1 MDWSSDVC
9 SSDLPAGG
17 DAGRHEAFGGVA
29 DEGVEARL
37 AFGLV
42 RGDLDRL
49 MDEPGAERRGRG
61 REDEG
66 AAAVDEEVAGY
77 RGGAEQGALGAE
89 RLAAGVKG
97 DQIVAAGAAVR
108 EAGAAGAEH
117 AGRSEERRVG
127 NEGVSTGGY
136 RGAP

>member
-1 MDWSSDVC
+1 MRISDWSSDVC
-9 SSDLPAGG
+9 SSDL
-17 DAGRHEAFGGVA
+17 
-29 DEGVEARL
+29 GVEARL

-97 DQIVAAGAAVR
+97 DQIVAAGEAVR
-108 EAGAAGAEH
+108 EAGD
-117 AGRSEERRVG
+117 RK
-127 NEGVSTGGY
+127 ST
-136 RGAP
+136 RQSSRH

>member
-1 MDWSSDVC
+1 MRISDWSSDVC
-9 SSDLPAGG
+9 SSDL
-17 DAGRHEAFGGVA
+17 
-29 DEGVEARL
+29 GVEARL

-97 DQIVAAGAAVR
+97 DQIVEAETGRGSRR
-108 EAGAAGAEH
+108 E
-117 AGRSEERRVG
+117 RVG
-127 NEGVSTGGY
+127 QYG
-136 RGAP
+136 